1 MRPASQVM
9 RLDRMG
15 AAFPSR
21 LSFARRLLRHLS
33 ARKANVERGQW
44 AIDKNGYGRAQF
56 HAFVGDRTYTLCCFS
71 QYLAPEKRTDR
82 VIATAWD
89 AAFILFDGHPSD
101 ADMDRLHAQAPLQEA
116 GRYRETDLVVSRAN
130 KSLRMFEHTVERLS
144 NGKQPDQELVV
155 DIGYLM
161 RTTAVYANGKFGAA
175 DRGLIADRD
184 EFTAPFQA
192 EMLTVF
198 LIRHFTHELAEHVAK
213 CRSPDTAVGL
223 DPSAKRHLGVGN
235 ATGLGMA
242 PFLVA
247 HPPLL
252 HQWVQAREG
261 ALDDIRKR
269 EHASAGEIHA
279 YSVELKRMD
288 VHLNEWRVDDDE
300 YTSRTEVLR
309 RDIQKLREQIT
320 NWTSLPE
327 RPWDAIY
334 TLSLALSVDAQ
345 ELVVSTLIDAN
356 PSIADAWAE
365 RMSTRQVSQ
374 LSPMRDTH
382 VLKQAIRDHFAWAL
396 ETDFETASG
405 QHQFWYVSEEK
416 LEPRLGVR
424 KDEPGA
430 DKELPLAIGREVLAL
445 FETLTEQESNKVP
458 TDPETTDKRDTPLS
472 VAEFLLKH
480 PEHRYAVRR
489 VQTAA
494 RFPYAEIHDNLIGA
508 QCRPIDMLRFKLA
521 FFGATK
527 FDPKSDRWTRITL
540 FQGAPLV
547 SEVNHNPPADWAFP
561 TFGDRS

>member
-1 MRPASQVM
+1 MRPATQVM

-33 ARKANVERGQW
+33 AKMAKVEQGQW

-56 HAFVGDRTYTLCCFS
+56 HASLGDRTYTLCCFS

-89 AAFILFDGHPSD
+89 AAFILFDGRPSD
-101 ADMDRLHAQAPLQEA
+101 ADMNRLHAQAPLQEA

-144 NGKQPDQELVV
+144 NGKQPDYGLIV

-175 DRGLIADRD
+175 DRSLIADRD

-198 LIRHFTHELAEHVAK
+198 LIRHFTHELAEYVAR
-213 CRSPDTAVGL
+213 CRNPNTAVAL
-223 DPSAKRHLGVGN
+223 APSAKRHLGVGN

-261 ALDDIRKR
+261 ALDEVLAL
-269 EHASAGEIHA
+269 EHASAEEVQA
-279 YSVELKRMD
+279 YLLQLERVG
-288 VHLNEWRVDDDE
+288 VHLNEWRVDDEE
-300 YTSRTEVLR
+300 YTARSQVLR
-309 RDIQKLREQIT
+309 RDIQSLKSQIA
-320 NWTSLPE
+320 NWTLLPE
-327 RPWDAIY
+327 RPWYAIY

-345 ELVVSTLIDAN
+345 ELVISTLIDAH
-356 PSIADAWAE
+356 PRIADVWAE
-365 RMSTRQVSQ
+365 RMSTQQISQ

-382 VLKQAIRDHFAWAL
+382 ELIQAIRDHFAWTL
-396 ETDFETASG
+396 ETDFESARG

-424 KDEPGA
+424 ADEPGA

-445 FETLTEQESNKVP
+445 FRTLSEQEPSKQIIN
-458 TDPETTDKRDTPLS
+458 PETEEKRDTPLS
-472 VAEFLLKH
+472 IAEFLLKY

-494 RFPYAEIHDNLIGA
+494 RFPYSEIHDNLIGA
-508 QCRPIDMLRFKLA
+508 ECRPIDMLRFKLA

-561 TFGDRS
+561 TFGDLN